1 MIKRVKAR
9 GYKSL
14 KDIDIKLNR
23 LTVVV
28 GANASGKSNLFDL
41 LNLVSRMATKSTL
54 PEAFDEHRGD
64 PIEAFHLSSDV
75 KELIRGGTAEF
86 DVEIDVELSDSVV
99 RSAEANI
106 KKMREGVS
114 ARGNPKKLVIER
126 QLRYNLTVEIQ
137 TDSGNLRVKD
147 EKLCALRKDG
157 KETKSRRAFIERVG
171 NKIHIRMEG
180 QAARPFQFDI
190 GLDRTIVSTP
200 LYAPHYPHI
209 TAFKQELSR
218 WCFYYLEPDIMRKEN
233 ALKNAPNL
241 GLLGSDLAAFYNTLK
256 RRDLKRF
263 EANNRALK
271 LLLPAVEKI
280 DIQTTE
286 TGQLLLIAHENGARF
301 TSRVVSDGTLRIL
314 ALLAITNP
322 LEPSTV
328 VGYEEPENGVH
339 PRRLKLIADLF
350 REAAEQ
356 GETQYIINTH
366 SAILPDYF
374 DESQIV
380 VCKKENYATSFKPFK
395 TLALWQHSDIEKALD
410 DASVFSEGFVRGY
423 YGG

>member
-75 KELIRGGTAEF
+75 KELIQGGPAEF

-99 RSAEANI
+99 RSVEANI

-114 ARGNPKKLVIER
+114 ARVNPKKLVIER

-157 KETKSRRAFIERVG
+157 KETKSRRAFIERVV

-263 EANNRALK
+263 EANNRSLR

-366 SAILPDYF
+366 SATFPDYF
-374 DESQIV
+374 DKSQIV
-380 VCKKENYATSFKPFK
+380 VCKKENYATSFKPLK
-395 TLALWQHSDIEKALD
+395 TLDLWQHSDIEKALD
-410 DASVFSEGFVRGY
+410 DASVFSEGLVRGY